1 MSYEPGGSYRQ
12 LWADSASKRAFKLG
26 LTLYHCAEPNHE
38 DDNQYPDD
46 DTFILVNGAVDSG
59 VVDAETI
66 ERLLDELEI
75 ELEGYKDKSPMER
88 EVAKGYVA
96 AKIFTEYKKACDEQ
110 DVREL
115 AKHRAEQTGE
125 PQVIRRLYEPN
136 ETIIANNGNEPF

>member
-66 ERLLDELEI
+66 ERLLDELERAP
-75 ELEGYKDKSPMER
+75 LP
-88 EVAKGYVA
+88 V
-96 AKIFTEYKKACDEQ
+96 
-110 DVREL
+110 L
-115 AKHRAEQTGE
+115 PHRADVAVDVGE
-125 PQVIRRLYEPN
+125 AESEVRPVDVCSWHCLSFFCCLLFLLGNRCQIVYHISIRRGAFYSR
-136 ETIIANNGNEPF
+136 